1 MPTTTQQQWVTPL
14 QAALSAAGVSSQ
26 DADALC
32 QEFGQA
38 DPARFVEG
46 LHWLAQSYVDLKAT
60 NLALPTEEPW
70 AHLAP
75 CLQNVAPGDIDDAL
89 RNALAQEPV
98 HLQTVLLTSITAHAQ
113 LIQAQTVPQKKK
125 RHPKSAEYL
134 SALTDLGYAFRMN
147 VLDDTIEVFVNG
159 LWQPISDPVAALIRR
174 QMRDKGYEYVNI
186 MEDVYIS
193 EAYQNRY
200 HPILDY
206 LDSLQYDGG
215 AHIARLATYFTDK
228 DGAFPVFV
236 RRWLIGAV
244 AKARKAE
251 QNRMLVL
258 DGPQNLGKS
267 YFTKWLGSVTPGYRV
282 EGPIITDDKDA
293 FVRLAGK
300 WVWEVSEFGNTIRK
314 SDREGLKYFLTMH
327 TVTVRRSYGKFD
339 MVKPALASFIGT
351 FNNEGGVL
359 NDPTGSRRFMV
370 CKLSNINWAYA
381 KDLDPHQV
389 WAEANAAFLAGE
401 PWTLTE
407 DEISV
412 ANQINE
418 RYEIDDPIEGLL
430 HKFFTVDPADRWHWT
445 PTDEILTTLES
456 NGLKGGSTRQNAM
469 ALSSVMTKIGAERDK
484 RRRGGSGGP
493 VWGYVGVKPV

>member
-14 QAALSAAGVSSQ
+14 HAILTGAGVPSPEADTLAQ
-26 DADALC
+26 EYPQADAKQFL
-32 QEFGQA
+32 
-38 DPARFVEG
+38 EG
-46 LHWLAQSYVDLKAT
+46 LHWVAQTLIDLKPT
-60 NLALPTEEPW
+60 NQALPVEEPW
-70 AHLAP
+70 SRIAP
-75 CLQNVAPGDIDDAL
+75 CLQSCAPGDLDSTL
-89 RNALAQEPV
+89 QSALAQEPTN
-98 HLQTVLLTSITAHAQ
+98 LQTILFTAIMAHAQ
-113 LIQAQTVPQKKK
+113 YVQAQTAPQKKRK
-125 RHPKSAEYL
+125 HIKSPEYVQAL
-134 SALTDLGYAFRMN
+134 SDLGYAFRMN
-147 VLDDTIEVFVNG
+147 VLDDMVEVCVNG
-159 LWQPISDPVAALIRR
+159 TWQPISDPIAALIRR
-174 QMRDKGYEYVNI
+174 QMRDRGYEYVNI

-193 EAYQNRY
+193 EAYQARY

-206 LDSLQYDGG
+206 LDSLQYDGQP
-215 AHIARLATYFTDK
+215 HIARLATYFTDK
-228 DGAFPVFV
+228 DGAFPVFL

-244 AKARKAE
+244 AKARHAE

-267 YFTKWLGSVTPGYRV
+267 YFTKWLGSVAPGYRV

-293 FVRLAGK
+293 YVRLASK

-327 TVTVRRSYGKFD
+327 TITVRRSYGKFD

-359 NDPTGSRRFMV
+359 NDPTGNRRFMV
-370 CKLSNINWAYA
+370 CKLSNINWAYS
-381 KDLDPHQV
+381 KDLDPNQV

-401 PWTLTE
+401 CWTLTE
-407 DEISV
+407 DEVTV

-418 RYEIDDPIEGLL
+418 RYEIDDPLEGLL
-430 HKFFTVDPADRWHWT
+430 HKFFVVDPTDQWHWC
-445 PTDEILTTLES
+445 PTDEILTTLET

-469 ALSSVMTKIGAERDK
+469 ALSSVMTHLGIERDK
-484 RRRGGSGGP
+484 RRRSGSSSP